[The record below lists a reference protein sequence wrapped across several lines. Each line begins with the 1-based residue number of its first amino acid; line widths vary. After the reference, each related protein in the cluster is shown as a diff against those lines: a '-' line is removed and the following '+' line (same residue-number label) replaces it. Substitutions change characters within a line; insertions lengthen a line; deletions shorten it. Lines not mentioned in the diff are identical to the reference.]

1 MGLNFKVY
9 ARTER
14 KELGTILELVGKG
27 GTVAPIAK
35 NLRDESKRVTLVLT
49 NKKGESDTVVLS
61 TAVSKLFR
69 SKEIKLSQVIG
80 LTVIEQE
87 LPNGEIMNVVVMPS
101 REGTTLTHFAV
112 DKMKVTSFDV
122 EEREAV
128 SLEDLI
134 AL

>member
-1 MGLNFKVY
+1 MLEFKLY

-35 NLRDESKRVTLVLT
+35 NLKDLSKRVALVLT
-49 NKKGESDTVVLS
+49 KKNGESATVTLS

-80 LTVIEQE
+80 LTVIEQD
-87 LPNGEIMNVVVMPS
+87 LGNGETMNVAVMPS

-112 DKMKVTSFDV
+112 DNMKVTDFAVDEV
-122 EEREAV
+122 EAI
-128 SLEDLI
+128 SLEELI